1 MASESS
7 IDAHNSVLVTCCCR
21 EGVHAYKSGQVF
33 APKYRIYLS
42 RWTTTLPCLQSPKN
56 AARRTQPHNPE
67 PPTRT
72 HISSAKSAIT
82 LHGACSDRSICYSRH
97 THTHTHTHTC
107 LSRDDHAAE
116 QVWNRC
122 ACRQK
127 CQAHERRWQTARGG
141 GEISSSSGTTKIR
154 NLPKATFPKYFSM
167 SQQACPFRRRQLTRT
182 LRPALP
188 STTPSSTR
196 IKLSSQWI
204 SRTTQ
209 PTSSPR

>member
-1 MASESS
+1 MRQGEL
-7 IDAHNSVLVTCCCR
+7 NL
-21 EGVHAYKSGQVF
+21 
-33 APKYRIYLS
+33 
-42 RWTTTLPCLQSPKN
+42 TTLNHPPAHTYHPQRAPSPSTARVLT
-56 AARRTQPHNPE
+56 AA
-67 PPTRT
+67 
-72 HISSAKSAIT
+72 SAT
-82 LHGACSDRSICYSRH
+82 LA
-97 THTHTHTHTC
+97 THTHTC

-122 ACRQK
+122 ARRQK

-141 GEISSSSGTTKIR
+141 GKISSSSGTTKIR

-188 STTPSSTR
+188 STRPSSTR

-204 SRTTQ
+204 SRTSQ